1 MKNTQPNILFIQL
14 DQLAAHAL
22 QVYGNTIVKTPYI
35 DSLAEQGVV
44 FENAYCNFPLC
55 APSRF
60 SMLSGQLCSKIGA
73 YDNAAEFPASIPTFV
88 HYLRAMGYQTSL
100 VGKMHYV
107 GPDQLHGF
115 EERLT
120 TDIYPS
126 DYIWTG
132 DWSIDRPPYA
142 ADMRALTD
150 AGICT
155 RSVQMDYD
163 DVVCHRAQQKIYDQ
177 ARSADD
183 RPFFST
189 VSMTHP
195 HDPYLCAQ
203 EYWDRYRHDDIEL
216 PTVTRPA
223 DSEQDAHSLRLL
235 HQCGLTEFEATD
247 KQIRNARHGYYGAIS
262 YADDKVGEIL
272 KVLDANGLRDNAV
285 IILTSDHGEFL
296 GERGLWFKRSFFEP
310 ASRIPL
316 IISAPERFSQ
326 CRVQQNVSLIDLFPT
341 LLELASDN
349 QTPQLV
355 QEVEGSSLCGLMQGD
370 DVAWS
375 DTVYGEILSE
385 GVVTP
390 LFMIRKRQY
399 KYVYSKADEPQLFDI
414 ENDPHELNNL
424 CGQHEFEQIEKEFLH
439 QVTTKWDSDT
449 LSAQIVH
456 SQKTRLFLQKAL
468 SIGKHTS
475 WDYDDTDGVAA
486 HCYRGDGSYNDWAYS
501 AIK

>member
-1 MKNTQPNILFIQL
+1 MTNDQPNILFIQL
-14 DQLAAHAL
+14 DQLATHAL
-22 QVYGNTIVKTPYI
+22 QVYGNPVVKTPHI

-73 YDNAAEFPASIPTFV
+73 YDNAAEFPASMPTFV

-107 GPDQLHGF
+107 GPDQLHGY

-126 DYIWTG
+126 DFIWTG

-150 AGICT
+150 AGVCT

-163 DVVCHRAQQKIYDQ
+163 DMVCHRAQQKLYDL

-183 RPFFST
+183 RPFFLT

-195 HDPYLCAQ
+195 HDPYVCSQ
-203 EYWDRYRHDDIEL
+203 EHWDRYKHDDIEL
-216 PTVTRPA
+216 PAVARPA

-247 KQIRNARHGYYGAIS
+247 EQIRTARHGYYGAVS

-272 KVLDANGLRDNAV
+272 KVLDDNGLRDNTV
-285 IILTSDHGEFL
+285 IVLTSDHGEFL

-310 ASRIPL
+310 ASRVPL
-316 IISAPERFSQ
+316 IISASDKYAPR
-326 CRVQQNVSLIDLFPT
+326 RVKQNVSLIDLFPT
-341 LLELASDN
+341 LLELGDEKRVMD
-349 QTPQLV
+349 LV
-355 QEVEGSSLCGLMQGD
+355 QEIDGTSLCNLMQGQD
-370 DVAWS
+370 DSWL
-375 DTVYGEILSE
+375 DTVFGEILSE

-390 LFMIRKRQY
+390 LFMIRKGRY
-399 KYVYSKADEPQLFDI
+399 KYVYSEADPPQLFDVESDPNELVNLSGQDKFEPI
-414 ENDPHELNNL
+414 EN
-424 CGQHEFEQIEKEFLH
+424 EFKQQAIS
-439 QVTTKWDSDT
+439 KWDSNA
-449 LSAQIVH
+449 LSEQIVR
-456 SQKTRLFLQKAL
+456 SQQTRLFLQKTL
-468 SIGKHTS
+468 SIGKHTA
-475 WDYDDTDGVAA
+475 WDFPDTDEVAA
-486 HCYRGDGSYNDWAYS
+486 HCYRGVGSYNDWAYT
-501 AIK
+501 AI